1 MYWDYC
7 SLFIKTTKVSL
18 CCEVCHFTTPLYT
31 WASPR
36 LCGCWFSWCA
46 PSTTAPPAGFAVQGS
61 PVSVPHCGC
70 WELFPPVSIAG
81 PCSGDWTRKGWHQTL
96 SLYDFHSSHQ
106 LQPGLHG
113 ACKHHAQESRSLW
126 AFYFSSV
133 QDEIWLANKKNKIT
147 KTCCSHRQGAFR
159 CFSSSSA
166 LLGASISE
174 SDATWFPFTLVIW
187 LLTNFLWNKMLSEH
201 DCGTKCTHTQTCHMH
216 THIHA
221 CTPTHTG
228 THTQTCHMHTHIHAC
243 TPTHTGTHTHKEA
256 LSLLNVPCSVWC
268 RNFPI
273 WSHDTR
279 TSLCTPRPTA
289 MVINTSGGD

>member
-133 QDEIWLANKKNKIT
+133 QDEIWLANKKKQNHKNMLQSQARGLSLFFFFFCTSWCINIWIRCDMVPFHPCNLVTNKLSL
-147 KTCCSHRQGAFR
+147 KQNA
-159 CFSSSSA
+159 
-166 LLGASISE
+166 E
-174 SDATWFPFTLVIW
+174 WTW
-187 LLTNFLWNKMLSEH
+187 LWHK
-201 DCGTKCTHTQTCHMH
+201 MH
-216 THIHA
+216 THTNMSHA
-221 CTPTHTG
+221 
-228 THTQTCHMHTHIHAC
+228 HTHPCMH
-243 TPTHTGTHTHKEA
+243 PHPHRHTHSQRGFVLAEC
-256 LSLLNVPCSVWC
+256 SLQRLV
-268 RNFPI
+268 
-273 WSHDTR
+273 
-279 TSLCTPRPTA
+279 
-289 MVINTSGGD
+289 